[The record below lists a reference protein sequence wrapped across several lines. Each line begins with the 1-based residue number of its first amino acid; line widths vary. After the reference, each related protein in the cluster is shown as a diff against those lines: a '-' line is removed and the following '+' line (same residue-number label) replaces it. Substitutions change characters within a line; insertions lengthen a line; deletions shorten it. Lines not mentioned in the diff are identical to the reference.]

1 MDLRHFFVT
10 FLFVVCTWAAKNTDE
25 VREFIYDNRDNKTV
39 LNEEPAP
46 PWVSSP
52 TVRGTGDIIIS
63 CLVTLIACAYTAI
76 HPTVPPGGSGKRS
89 FTLIKAALVL
99 VALMCPE
106 AVFALAFQVYLDAR
120 RLKKTLKGIIK
131 KGNKEAL
138 AMVIFNKIIKTNE
151 KGNQVC
157 ERKDLLDESLAM
169 VNEIIKTIEKS
180 NKEAMAMVD
189 MKFCYF
195 VVMGGLQ
202 VDISD
207 IKPSDHVQFY
217 FHGHNMPETLP
228 LSADGVIELAKLGP
242 GYLEKLLV
250 EPAVIEDKS
259 KGALVQKCVVLV
271 QVAWMGIQC
280 IARKAAGYPVSL
292 LELHTFGHVLVA
304 MLLYLCW
311 LKKPLDVRQP
321 VFVNPADFKD
331 EPTREGFQDAL
342 ALMVQEQFCDLQNLT
357 GFLNLKWKQEK
368 LDKSK
373 ATREED
379 GRNSTKEKTAL
390 IVVNQMA
397 QESTPLPTPADQPD
411 QYMGPGKSTTGSQ
424 DSVLSVP
431 IEEVDVPS
439 GNPETF
445 DLGINQYLPCG
456 VGHMPVSQEPNWK
469 CIWTGADNW
478 RVDLRKA
485 SGFDRREEDKF
496 PIRLTRADRRRAERA
511 ARHIKV
517 VEELY
522 RIDPVEQ
529 PEPYAYKRH
538 GSSGQHCRYTDL
550 GYRRAFQTLKFEV
563 DKLNPLAVNQ
573 KGGAQHDSEN
583 SNPETIDANRRKL
596 LEEVTPRLI
605 IRYAAFLDAT
615 FSGFSKTSYF
625 VCVMVGASVGA
636 IHLAAWD
643 SVFPTRVESIIWRI
657 ASLLMMATVPVGLCY
672 RFQIIFIQR
681 YNFQHF
687 RLGYQ
692 TSRVW
697 LVGFLAAW
705 YFFLII
711 ISIVV
716 FVTVRGYLIVESF
729 ISVRYMAYGV
739 YFVPDWLQIF
749 PHI

>member
-1 MDLRHFFVT
+1 MDIRHLFVT
-10 FLFVVCTWAAKNTDE
+10 FLFVICAWAAKNTDE
-25 VREFIYDNRDNKTV
+25 VREFIYDNRDNQTV
-39 LNEEPAP
+39 LNEKPAP

-106 AVFALAFQVYLDAR
+106 AVFALAFQEYLDAR
-120 RLKKTLKGIIK
+120 RLKKKLKEIIK
-131 KGNKEAL
+131 DGNKEAL
-138 AMVIFNKIIKTNE
+138 AIVDKIKQSKE
-151 KGNQVC
+151 KGN
-157 ERKDLLDESLAM
+157 E
-169 VNEIIKTIEKS
+169 
-180 NKEAMAMVD
+180 EALAMVD

-228 LSADGVIELAKLGP
+228 LSADGVIELAKLGS

-250 EPAVIEDKS
+250 EPTVIEDKS

-271 QVAWMGIQC
+271 QVTWMGIQC

-321 VFVNPADFKD
+321 VFVNPADFND
-331 EPTREGFQDAL
+331 EPTRKGFQDAL

-373 ATREED
+373 APREED
-379 GRNSTKEKTAL
+379 GRDSVKQKTSQ
-390 IVVNQMA
+390 IVINQVA
-397 QESTPLPTPADQPD
+397 QESTPQPTPADEPD
-411 QYMGPGKSTTGSQ
+411 RYLGPGKSTTGSQ
-424 DSVLSVP
+424 DSVLSIP
-431 IEEVDVPS
+431 IEEVDVPF

-445 DLGINQYLPCG
+445 DLGINKYLPCG
-456 VGHMPVSQEPNWK
+456 FGHMPVSQEPNWK

-485 SGFDRREEDKF
+485 SGFKRRDEDNF
-496 PIRLTRADRRRAERA
+496 PIRLTRADRCRAERA

-517 VEELY
+517 VDELY
-522 RIDPVEQ
+522 GFKLVEQ

-538 GSSGQHCRYTDL
+538 GSSGQHCRYTNL
-550 GYRRAFQTLKFEV
+550 GYRRAFQTLRFEV
-563 DKLNPLAVNQ
+563 HKLNPLAVSQ
-573 KGGAQHDSEN
+573 KGGAQRDSEN
-583 SNPETIDANRRKL
+583 SNPKTIDANRQEL
-596 LEEVTPRLI
+596 LEKVTPRLI
-605 IRYAAFLDAT
+605 VQYAAFLDAT

-625 VCVMVGASVGA
+625 VCAMVGASIGA

-657 ASLLMMATVPVGLCY
+657 ASLLMMATVPVGLVY
-672 RFQIIFIQR
+672 RFQIIYIQR

-687 RLGYQ
+687 RLGYE
-692 TSRVW
+692 TFRVR

-711 ISIVV
+711 TSIVV
-716 FVTVRGYLIVESF
+716 LVTVRGYLIVESF

>member
-1 MDLRHFFVT
+1 M
-10 FLFVVCTWAAKNTDE
+10 
-25 VREFIYDNRDNKTV
+25 
-39 LNEEPAP
+39 
-46 PWVSSP
+46 
-52 TVRGTGDIIIS
+52 
-63 CLVTLIACAYTAI
+63 
-76 HPTVPPGGSGKRS
+76 
-89 FTLIKAALVL
+89 
-99 VALMCPE
+99 
-106 AVFALAFQVYLDAR
+106 
-120 RLKKTLKGIIK
+120 
-131 KGNKEAL
+131 
-138 AMVIFNKIIKTNE
+138 
-151 KGNQVC
+151 
-157 ERKDLLDESLAM
+157 
-169 VNEIIKTIEKS
+169 
-180 NKEAMAMVD
+180 
-189 MKFCYF
+189 
-195 VVMGGLQ
+195 
-202 VDISD
+202 
-207 IKPSDHVQFY
+207 
-217 FHGHNMPETLP
+217 
-228 LSADGVIELAKLGP
+228 
-242 GYLEKLLV
+242 
-250 EPAVIEDKS
+250 
-259 KGALVQKCVVLV
+259 
-271 QVAWMGIQC
+271 
-280 IARKAAGYPVSL
+280 
-292 LELHTFGHVLVA
+292 
-304 MLLYLCW
+304 
-311 LKKPLDVRQP
+311 RQP
-321 VFVNPADFKD
+321 IFVNPADFKD

-379 GRNSTKEKTAL
+379 GWNSTKEKTAR

-439 GNPETF
+439 ENPETF

-456 VGHMPVSQEPNWK
+456 FGHMPVSQEPNWK
-469 CIWTGADNW
+469 CIWNGAENW

-496 PIRLTRADRRRAERA
+496 PIRLTRADRCRAERA

-522 RIDPVEQ
+522 RIDPVKQ

-550 GYRRAFQTLKFEV
+550 GYRRAFQTLRFEV
-563 DKLNPLAVNQ
+563 DKLNPLAVSQ
-573 KGGAQHDSEN
+573 KGGAQRDSEN
-583 SNPETIDANRRKL
+583 SNPKTIDANRQKL

-605 IRYAAFLDAT
+605 VQYAAFLDAT

-625 VCVMVGASVGA
+625 VCVMVGASIGA

-716 FVTVRGYLIVESF
+716 IVTVRGYLIVESF